1 MTFHTLINFGLW
13 HSYLTYLEVA
23 MNTLVLI
30 SLAISEFLESL
41 SFSVSINDYFILI
54 SIFVLFIFINK
65 NNALNKNNNL
75 EVWV

>member
-23 MNTLVLI
+23 MNTLILI

>member
-1 MTFHTLINFGLW
+1 
-13 HSYLTYLEVA
+13 
-23 MNTLVLI
+23 MNTLILI

-65 NNALNKNNNL
+65 NNVISNNNEL
-75 EVWV
+75 GVLAWVQQIRLQSPVIKSFGNTHL

>member
-23 MNTLVLI
+23 MNTFVLI
-30 SLAISEFLESL
+30 SLAISEFLESI

-54 SIFVLFIFINK
+54 SVFVLFIFINK
-65 NNALNKNNNL
+65 NSALNKNNNL

>member
-54 SIFVLFIFINK
+54 SLFVLFIFINK

>member
-1 MTFHTLINFGLW
+1 
-13 HSYLTYLEVA
+13 
-23 MNTLVLI
+23 MNTLILI

>member
-1 MTFHTLINFGLW
+1 
-13 HSYLTYLEVA
+13 
-23 MNTLVLI
+23 MNTLILI

-65 NNALNKNNNL
+65 NNVISNNNEL
-75 EVWV
+75 GALAWVQQIRFQSPVIKSFGNTHL

>member
-1 MTFHTLINFGLW
+1 
-13 HSYLTYLEVA
+13 
-23 MNTLVLI
+23 MNTLNLI

-65 NNALNKNNNL
+65 NNVISNNNEL
-75 EVWV
+75 GVLA

>member
-1 MTFHTLINFGLW
+1 MTFHTLINFGVW

-23 MNTLVLI
+23 MNTFVLI
-30 SLAISEFLESL
+30 SLAISEFLESI

-54 SIFVLFIFINK
+54 SVFVLFIFINK
-65 NNALNKNNNL
+65 NSALNKNNNL

>member
-65 NNALNKNNNL
+65 NNAISKNNMH
-75 EVWV
+75 EVPA

>member
-1 MTFHTLINFGLW
+1 MTFHTLINFELW

-30 SLAISEFLESL
+30 SLAISEFLEAL

-65 NNALNKNNNL
+65 NSALNKNNNL